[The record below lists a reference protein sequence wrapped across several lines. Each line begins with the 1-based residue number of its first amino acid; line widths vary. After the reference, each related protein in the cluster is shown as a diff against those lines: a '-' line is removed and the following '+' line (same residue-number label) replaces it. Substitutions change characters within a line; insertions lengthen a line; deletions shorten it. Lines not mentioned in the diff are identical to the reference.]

1 MAKYCNEIGKFW
13 QLHADA
19 IPIVLINIAATTCE
33 QSYIFRAN
41 QFKKPLNL
49 YNCVV
54 AKSSYGK
61 SPMLGL
67 VQSSILAVRDSRPM
81 KFREVGDKLN
91 GSNHI
96 RVIFNEATTAGVLDS
111 LKGCTRMLMTEE
123 GDVILQ
129 RMGAFLSPTV
139 GGRNSSV
146 LDDCRAQ
153 LINLYDHPEQYSKR
167 LKNSI
172 VEVSDS
178 KLNILA
184 GLTGELIQRV
194 ITRRA
199 QNTLADAFNYTIGAM
214 EERDDHLASRFGKS
228 VDAVHRLAGLCQI
241 IEFASDMVKAFVQRH
256 GGFEDESISNEF
268 LTKCVGERNT
278 APIILNTNAND
289 TNTNDTNTNDTSA
302 NDTSCNGTSRNNTS
316 SNNTSSN
323 DTSRNDTSSN
333 DTSRNDTSSND
344 TSANENFSCNR
355 DHDMPLN
362 NYTLN
367 NDVNENFLQNEDSTV
382 SAVENNDNHVEVDE
396 QMFITSGKL
405 HFHCLSPF
413 RVFSIDRTYDS

>member
-1 MAKYCNEIGKFW
+1 MTKYCNEIGKFW
-13 QLHADA
+13 QLYSDA

-49 YNCVV
+49 YNCAV

-81 KFREVGDKLN
+81 KFREVGEKLN
-91 GSNHI
+91 GSSHI
-96 RVIFNEATTAGVLDS
+96 RVIFNEATMAGVLDS
-111 LKGCTRMLMTEE
+111 LKGYTRILMEEE

-139 GGRNSSV
+139 GGRDSSV

-172 VEVSDS
+172 VE
-178 KLNILA
+178 A

-199 QNTLADAFNYTIGAM
+199 QNTLADALYECFLFWVLSGDTI
-214 EERDDHLASRFGKS
+214 
-228 VDAVHRLAGLCQI
+228 
-241 IEFASDMVKAFVQRH
+241 
-256 GGFEDESISNEF
+256 
-268 LTKCVGERNT
+268 
-278 APIILNTNAND
+278 D
-289 TNTNDTNTNDTSA
+289 T
-302 NDTSCNGTSRNNTS
+302 
-316 SNNTSSN
+316 
-323 DTSRNDTSSN
+323 
-333 DTSRNDTSSND
+333 
-344 TSANENFSCNR
+344 EINR
-355 DHDMPLN
+355 PDWDCS
-362 NYTLN
+362 
-367 NDVNENFLQNEDSTV
+367 Q
-382 SAVENNDNHVEVDE
+382 
-396 QMFITSGKL
+396 
-405 HFHCLSPF
+405 
-413 RVFSIDRTYDS
+413 